1 MKLYHIFAYDRS
13 LKVRWL
19 ANEINLALQIIK
31 LDVAERQHKTEPF
44 KTINP
49 HGLIPTVEK
58 ENGEVLFEAGAICL
72 DICREHAP
80 HLINEQ
86 DSQFMQWLFY
96 FASSLDTLSGG
107 IIGLHVFGEKEQV
120 RETLERRIPHQ
131 LAAINQHLTG
141 KDYWYKDKF
150 SLLDI
155 FAWQN
160 LAYLYVDG
168 QLKDYPIL
176 ISYLEN
182 LAKRPALANL
192 KPEGLLKP

>member
-31 LDVAERQHKTEPF
+31 LDIAERQHRTEPF

-58 ENGEVLFEAGAICL
+58 ENGDVLFEAGAICL

-80 HLINEQ
+80 QLINEQ

-141 KDYWYKDKF
+141 KDDWYKEKF

-155 FAWQN
+155 FA
-160 LAYLYVDG
+160 
-168 QLKDYPIL
+168 
-176 ISYLEN
+176 
-182 LAKRPALANL
+182 
-192 KPEGLLKP
+192 

>member
-31 LDVAERQHKTEPF
+31 LDIAERQHRTEPF

-58 ENGEVLFEAGAICL
+58 ENGDVLFEAGAICL

-80 HLINEQ
+80 QLINEQ

-155 FAWQN
+155 FA
-160 LAYLYVDG
+160 
-168 QLKDYPIL
+168 
-176 ISYLEN
+176 
-182 LAKRPALANL
+182 
-192 KPEGLLKP
+192 